1 MAHDVPTRNVQAAER
16 LPTAEAER
24 PTADPAPLGL
34 AGFAL
39 TTFVLSF
46 VNADIL
52 KLSEIKVVLGLAVF
66 YGGLAQ
72 FAAGMW
78 EFRKGNTFGALAFS
92 SYGAF
97 WGSFAG
103 ILFWYGPPSTSA
115 AQNAMGVYLLAWGIF
130 TAYLTVASMRVSGAV
145 MAVLAFLTAT
155 YIILAI
161 GWFANNSTVIHAG
174 GYVGIVTAVLAWYAS
189 FAGVTNATWQ
199 KTVLPTWPARQ

>member
-1 MAHDVPTRNVQAAER
+1 MAHDIPTRNVQAAER
-16 LPTAEAER
+16 TPTVEAER
-24 PTADPAPLGL
+24 PSADPAPLGL

-103 ILFWYGPPSTSA
+103 ILFWYGPPATSA

-155 YIILAI
+155 YVILAI
-161 GWFANNSTVIHAG
+161 GWFANNSTVIHVG

-189 FAGVTNATWQ
+189 FAGVTNATWRR
-199 KTVLPTWPARQ
+199 TVLPTWPARQ